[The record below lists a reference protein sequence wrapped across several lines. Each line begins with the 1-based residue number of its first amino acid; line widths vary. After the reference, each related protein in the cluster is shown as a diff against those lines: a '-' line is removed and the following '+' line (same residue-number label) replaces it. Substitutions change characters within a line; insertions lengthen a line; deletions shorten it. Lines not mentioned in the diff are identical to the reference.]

1 MYYFDNAATTKIR
14 PEVLNQMMPF
24 LTDEYGNASSIYT
37 LGRTSKNA
45 IETARKRVADAIG
58 ADADEIYFTSSGTE
72 ADNWALKGVASANS
86 SKGKHIIVSSIEHH
100 AILKPCEYLK
110 KHGFDISYIPVTHEG
125 IIDIKKLKESI
136 RSDTVLISVMYA
148 NNEIG
153 TIQPIEDIAKL
164 AKEKGIYFHTDVVQA
179 VGHIPIDV
187 KKLGIDLLT
196 ISAHKLN
203 GPKGVG
209 ALYIKKGTKIDQF
222 MHGGDQEMKRR
233 AGTEN
238 TAGIVGF
245 GKAIQLAV
253 TDIEKKNEY
262 IKRLRDTAIEGILSN
277 IPDTFLNGDA
287 SKRLPGNANI
297 CFKYVEGESILL
309 HLDRLGICAS
319 TGSACT
325 SASLEPSHVLLA
337 IGISPELAHGSL
349 RLTFSEENT
358 IDEVKYLIKVLPDI
372 IAKLRQMSPLYNNL
386 KDN

>member
-110 KHGFDISYIPVTHEG
+110 KHGFDISYIPVTHDG
-125 IIDIKKLKESI
+125 IIDIKELKESI

-164 AKEKGIYFHTDVVQA
+164 AKEKGIYFHTDAVQA

>member
-164 AKEKGIYFHTDVVQA
+164 AKEKSIYFHTDAVQA

>member
-110 KHGFDISYIPVTHEG
+110 KHGFDISYIPVTHDG
-125 IIDIKKLKESI
+125 IIDIKELKESI

-164 AKEKGIYFHTDVVQA
+164 AKEKSIYFHTDAVQA

>member
-110 KHGFDISYIPVTHEG
+110 KHGFDISYIPVTHDG

-164 AKEKGIYFHTDVVQA
+164 AKEKSIYFHTDAVQA

-253 TDIEKKNEY
+253 TDMEKKNEY

>member
-110 KHGFDISYIPVTHEG
+110 KHGFDISYIPVTHDG
-125 IIDIKKLKESI
+125 IRDIKELKESI

-164 AKEKGIYFHTDVVQA
+164 TKEKGIYFHTDAVQA

-233 AGTEN
+233 AGT
-238 TAGIVGF
+238 
-245 GKAIQLAV
+245 
-253 TDIEKKNEY
+253 
-262 IKRLRDTAIEGILSN
+262 
-277 IPDTFLNGDA
+277 
-287 SKRLPGNANI
+287 
-297 CFKYVEGESILL
+297 
-309 HLDRLGICAS
+309 
-319 TGSACT
+319 
-325 SASLEPSHVLLA
+325 
-337 IGISPELAHGSL
+337 
-349 RLTFSEENT
+349 
-358 IDEVKYLIKVLPDI
+358 
-372 IAKLRQMSPLYNNL
+372 
-386 KDN
+386 

>member
-110 KHGFDISYIPVTHEG
+110 KHGFDISYIPVTHDG
-125 IIDIKKLKESI
+125 IIDIKELKESI

-164 AKEKGIYFHTDVVQA
+164 TKEKGIYFHTDAVQA

>member
-110 KHGFDISYIPVTHEG
+110 KHGFDISYIPVTHDG
-125 IIDIKKLKESI
+125 IIDIKELKESI
-136 RSDTVLISVMYA
+136 RSDTILISVMYA

-164 AKEKGIYFHTDVVQA
+164 AKEKGIYFHTDAVQA

-209 ALYIKKGTKIDQF
+209 ALYIKKGTNIDQF

-253 TDIEKKNEY
+253 TDMEKKNEY

>member
-110 KHGFDISYIPVTHEG
+110 KHGFDISYIPVTHDG
-125 IIDIKKLKESI
+125 IIDIKELKESI

-164 AKEKGIYFHTDVVQA
+164 AKEKSIYFHTDAVQA

-209 ALYIKKGTKIDQF
+209 ALYIKKGTNIDQF

-253 TDIEKKNEY
+253 TDMEKKNEY

>member
-14 PEVLNQMMPF
+14 PEVLNEMMPF
-24 LTDEYGNASSIYT
+24 LTEEYGNASSIYT

-45 IETARKRVADAIG
+45 IETARKRVAEAIG

-72 ADNWALKGVASANS
+72 ADNWALKGIAEANS

-110 KHGFDISYIPVTHEG
+110 KHGFDISYIPVTHDG

-164 AKEKGIYFHTDVVQA
+164 AKEKGIYFHTDAVQA

-209 ALYIKKGTKIDQF
+209 ALYIKKGTNIDQF

-253 TDIEKKNEY
+253 TDMEKKNEY

>member
-110 KHGFDISYIPVTHEG
+110 KHGFDISYIPVTHDG

-209 ALYIKKGTKIDQF
+209 ALYIKKGTNIDQF

-253 TDIEKKNEY
+253 TDMEKKNEY

>member
-110 KHGFDISYIPVTHEG
+110 KHGFDISYIPVTHDG
-125 IIDIKKLKESI
+125 IIDIKELKESI

-164 AKEKGIYFHTDVVQA
+164 AKEKSIYFHTDAVQA

-209 ALYIKKGTKIDQF
+209 ALYIKKGTNIDQF

>member
-110 KHGFDISYIPVTHEG
+110 KHGFDISYIPVTHDG
-125 IIDIKKLKESI
+125 IIDIKELKESI

-164 AKEKGIYFHTDVVQA
+164 AKEKSIYFHTDAVQA

-253 TDIEKKNEY
+253 TDMEKKNEY

>member
-1 MYYFDNAATTKIR
+1 
-14 PEVLNQMMPF
+14 
-24 LTDEYGNASSIYT
+24 
-37 LGRTSKNA
+37 
-45 IETARKRVADAIG
+45 VADAIG

-100 AILKPCEYLK
+100 AILKPCEYLN

-209 ALYIKKGTKIDQF
+209 ALYIKKGTNIDQF

-253 TDIEKKNEY
+253 TDMEKKNEY

-337 IGISPELAHGSL
+337 IGIPPELAHGSL

>member
-110 KHGFDISYIPVTHEG
+110 KHGFDISYIPVTHDG
-125 IIDIKKLKESI
+125 IIDIKELKESI

>member
-1 MYYFDNAATTKIR
+1 
-14 PEVLNQMMPF
+14 
-24 LTDEYGNASSIYT
+24 
-37 LGRTSKNA
+37 
-45 IETARKRVADAIG
+45 
-58 ADADEIYFTSSGTE
+58 
-72 ADNWALKGVASANS
+72 
-86 SKGKHIIVSSIEHH
+86 
-100 AILKPCEYLK
+100 
-110 KHGFDISYIPVTHEG
+110 
-125 IIDIKKLKESI
+125 
-136 RSDTVLISVMYA
+136 
-148 NNEIG
+148 
-153 TIQPIEDIAKL
+153 
-164 AKEKGIYFHTDVVQA
+164 VQA

-209 ALYIKKGTKIDQF
+209 ALYIKKGTNIDQF

>member
-110 KHGFDISYIPVTHEG
+110 KHGFDISYIPVTHDG
-125 IIDIKKLKESI
+125 IIDIKELKESI

-164 AKEKGIYFHTDVVQA
+164 AKEKGIYFHTDAVQA

-209 ALYIKKGTKIDQF
+209 ALYIKKGTNIDQF

>member
-110 KHGFDISYIPVTHEG
+110 KHGFDISYIPVTHDG

-164 AKEKGIYFHTDVVQA
+164 AKEKSIYFHTDAVQA

-209 ALYIKKGTKIDQF
+209 ALYIKKGTNIDQF

-253 TDIEKKNEY
+253 TDMEKKNEY